1 MILYLECEFI
11 LPQMHSLK
19 EKRAVL
25 QRMLKRTSQKYN
37 VAVSELDFQD
47 LWQRTKIGIVTVS
60 SDRRHSER
68 ELHSVLEFLESNSE
82 WECLSFTIHEL

>member
-11 LPQMHSLK
+11 LPNVHTLK

-25 QRMLKRTSQKYN
+25 QRMLKCTSQKYN
-37 VAVSELDFQD
+37 VAVSELDFQN
-47 LWQRTKIGIVTVS
+47 LWQRTKLGIVTVS

-68 ELHSVLEFLESNSE
+68 ELHYVLNFLESNSE
-82 WECLSFTIHEL
+82 WECLSYTIHEL